1 MAVTPQWMVQGREA
15 IHSRHGTVLS
25 VAVTAQHRRAMR
37 IARCRYIFV
46 NSETPHQDF
55 FLRPCLFNTCIF
67 KRPIFSEGFGHVSKP
82 SKGVLVYFVSS
93 AAAPRFIVK
102 RVQVCILL
110 GQNGWSKTGGDGGFS
125 RRIVPSRFV
134 DIPSQNAGP
143 PWSCDHSRQ
152 ICAAALPDDA
162 KRRLEKHARTGRL

>member
-55 FLRPCLFNTCIF
+55 FSTLLFIQYMYLQ
-67 KRPIFSEGFGHVSKP
+67 K
-82 SKGVLVYFVSS
+82 
-93 AAAPRFIVK
+93 A
-102 RVQVCILL
+102 
-110 GQNGWSKTGGDGGFS
+110 
-125 RRIVPSRFV
+125 
-134 DIPSQNAGP
+134 
-143 PWSCDHSRQ
+143 
-152 ICAAALPDDA
+152 
-162 KRRLEKHARTGRL
+162 